1 MKWNPALVQH
11 LQEGLG
17 TLWLHDVN
25 ETMAIKRAAVAEG
38 YGMEPG
44 KFSRPYP
51 GSVNVNIQE
60 PPKPS
65 DKPSAFMLILAWIAL
80 ALPTGALGAA
90 LTYALMHRAPAPQ
103 QPNVGTIDL
112 EFTPLG
118 PDGKPK
124 VEQVK

>member
-1 MKWNPALVQH
+1 MRWNPALVQQ
-11 LQEGLG
+11 LQAELG

-51 GSVNVNIQE
+51 GSVNVNITE
-60 PPKPS
+60 PAPAKSPS
-65 DKPSAFMLILAWIAL
+65 TLLHVAAWAGL
-80 ALPTGALGAA
+80 ALGAA
-90 LTYALMHRAPAPQ
+90 GLGAGITALLMKQGSAPQ
-103 QPNVGTIDL
+103 PGVGQIDL